1 VVKKITTDPDDL
13 EADGED
19 HGVLAAAGLDTTA
32 IGILSPQTAQVRVV
46 LPQVLEE
53 PDDEIVDDEI
63 EPGDLRS
70 GGIVIEL
77 PADEVDEIEAAAEA
91 AETAGDETTLT
102 GEIIEEP
109 GDAEDEVIDVVV
121 VSDAADAA
129 DEPEDGVDRTEDAE
143 SGASESEQPESEESE
158 SEESDAEEF
167 EAEELE
173 AEASGFDEPESEEP
187 ENGAQDELEESEPED
202 AEGIE
207 AAADA
212 DEIPEEPDAVAA
224 QVDAWRAAAAALAAE
239 HAAAHA
245 VPDPAEAEGSDDDES
260 PEEGEDAFAHLFD
273 DEDEPDDAE
282 DADEAE
288 DSDHAEDAHGA
299 EDADDVTP
307 EAPLAEEPAPAATPA
322 QRPQTFARLWAE
334 ETAAARAAS
343 TSLEPAPLTK
353 TQTTGAL
360 EMTARRLEDLGRN
373 ADRESSDLLTPDRVL
388 NPQRAP
394 KAAPEGVWSELVY
407 GLTGGRVNLGDSR
420 KARARKAL
428 EARVAAPL
436 AGETRFVPVLSR
448 KGGVGKTTV
457 TTLLGMALAD
467 GREDRVIAID
477 ANPDRGTLADR
488 IGKRV
493 DKTVRDLVHTAGD
506 IRGFSDMSRFVARD
520 ETRLD
525 VLASDT
531 DPRISQ
537 AFGEEDYR
545 TVADVAEHF
554 YSLVLTDTGTGI
566 IHSVMGATLK
576 HADQL
581 VIVTGLSLDEVR
593 LASETLTWL
602 ESNGYED
609 LARNSIVVLNQQSA
623 GAPMV
628 RLSELEVH
636 FGSRVRTVVHLPYDP
651 ALATG
656 SAIVYRELQPET
668 RQAARELAARV
679 IDGLRAEGRTA

>member
-1 VVKKITTDPDDL
+1 MVKKITTDPDDL

-19 HGVLAAAGLDTTA
+19 HGVLAAAAGLDTTA

-77 PADEVDEIEAAAEA
+77 PAEEVDELEAAAEA

-173 AEASGFDEPESEEP
+173 PEASGFDEPESEEP
-187 ENGAQDELEESEPED
+187 ENGAQDELEEGEPED

-207 AAADA
+207 AAADS

-245 VPDPAEAEGSDDDES
+245 VPEPAEVEGSDDES

-282 DADEAE
+282 DAHEAE
-288 DSDHAEDAHGA
+288 DSDHGEDAHGA

-566 IHSVMGATLK
+566 IHSVMSATLK